1 MKQKTCCDSI
11 QDLTMKRACVT
22 VGFQDIYKN
31 TILGHVYLANAQSL
45 SFHLLHCNLN
55 FLGKVFHVF
64 KKKLL

>member
-1 MKQKTCCDSI
+1 
-11 QDLTMKRACVT
+11 MKRACVT